1 MDTFK
6 DFIFRNLIQC
16 WGCPVFDRLF
26 EVISKASSLAY
37 DYLSK
42 LCIFSFLLFIG
53 FYVLSSVWNNIKSGF
68 KDPLYQKSLK
78 PVIINSLIIFS
89 LLGLGVSFPR
99 FLTTITFEPVADMT
113 LFYTQSILKIDNNF
127 VENKVNY
134 TPRIIE
140 DDGFYRPVLR
150 DKIISIIKTTI
161 TQFQSYISLGFA
173 IVDKAFSWKSFLG
186 IGSFIKNL
194 ILLYIGLFFIHGFF
208 KLFIK
213 YCFYFIDVIIS
224 MTYFAFFF
232 PVSMTVFIFKNSDVP
247 SLVKGIGA
255 SLGTS
260 KFKSVINSIVTL
272 ATATLTYLIAIMI
285 ISRFF
290 GNHGISVQELMYMIT
305 SNNVSEDIISD
316 ESIVSIS
323 LISILVI
330 LYMVNFISTQVDTI
344 KTMILKAFE
353 VGEEK
358 TLGEELFSN
367 VKKLKDIIVNK
378 IEGYLV
384 KKKE

>member
-1 MDTFK
+1 MDTIK
-6 DFIFRNLIQC
+6 DFIFNNLVQC

-26 EVISKASSLAY
+26 EVISKASSIAY

-42 LCIFSFLLFIG
+42 ICIFSFLLFIG
-53 FYVLSSVWNNIKSGF
+53 FYVLSAVWNNIKSGF
-68 KDPLYQKSLK
+68 KDSLYLKSLK

-113 LFYTQSILKIDNNF
+113 LFYTQSILKVNNDF
-127 VENKVNY
+127 VENKIIY
-134 TPRIIE
+134 TPRKIE
-140 DDGFYRPVLR
+140 EDGFFRPVLR

-161 TQFQSYISLGFA
+161 SQFQSYISLGFVM
-173 IVDKAFSWKSFLG
+173 VDKVFSWESFLG

-194 ILLYIGLFFIHGFF
+194 ILLYMGLFFIYGFF

-213 YCFYFIDVIIS
+213 YCFYFVDVIIS

-232 PVSMTVFIFKNSDVP
+232 PVSMTIFIFKNSNVP
-247 SLVKGIGA
+247 SFVKGIGSA
-255 SLGTS
+255 LGTS

-285 ISRFF
+285 ISRFL
-290 GNHGISVQELMYMIT
+290 GNHNISVQEIMYMIT
-305 SNNVSEDIISD
+305 SNNISENIISD

-323 LISILVI
+323 LVSILVI
-330 LYMVNFISTQVDTI
+330 LYMVNFISTQINTI
-344 KTMILKAFE
+344 KNTILKVFE
-353 VGEEK
+353 IEEEK
-358 TLGEELFSN
+358 TLGEELYSN
-367 VKKLKDIIVNK
+367 MKKLKDIIVNK
-378 IEGYLV
+378 IEGYLL
-384 KKKE
+384 KKE